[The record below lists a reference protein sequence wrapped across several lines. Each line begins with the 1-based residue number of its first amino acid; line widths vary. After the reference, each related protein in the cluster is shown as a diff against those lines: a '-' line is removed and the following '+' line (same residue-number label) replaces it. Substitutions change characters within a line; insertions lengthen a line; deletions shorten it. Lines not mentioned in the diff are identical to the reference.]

1 VFRRGGVQTFP
12 LYLYPSV
19 SKQASFA
26 DQSTPAPGGRR
37 PNLNPVFIA
46 DLEAKLGLTFVPDGQ
61 GDLQTTFGP
70 EDVFHYLYAVFHAPT
85 YRSRYAEFLKI
96 DFPRVPLTSDPALF
110 RTLCGLGAQL
120 VALHLLEQPAP
131 ALTTYPVKGS
141 DRVESVRYTEPGA
154 GASEGRVWINKEQY
168 FAGVPPEV
176 WAFHIGGYQV
186 AEKWLKDRKGRKLDY
201 ADLQHY
207 GRIIAALAA
216 TIRLMAA
223 IDAAIPG
230 WPLA

>member
-1 VFRRGGVQTFP
+1 
-12 LYLYPSV
+12 
-19 SKQASFA
+19 
-26 DQSTPAPGGRR
+26 
-37 PNLNPVFIA
+37 
-46 DLEAKLGLTFVPDGQ
+46 VPDGQ

-70 EDVFHYLYAVFHAPT
+70 EDVFHYIYAVFHAPT

-96 DFPRVPLTSDPALF
+96 DFPRVPLTRDPALF
-110 RTLCGLGAQL
+110 RTLCGLGARL
-120 VALHLLEQPAP
+120 VALHLLEQAAP
-131 ALTTYPVKGS
+131 ALTRYPVKGS

-154 GASEGRVWINKEQY
+154 GAGEGRVWINKDQY

-186 AEKWLKDRKGRKLDY
+186 AEKWLKDRKGRKLEY

-207 GRIIAALAA
+207 ARIIAALAA
-216 TIRLMAA
+216 TIALMAE
-223 IDAAIPG
+223 IDAAIPA

>member
-1 VFRRGGVQTFP
+1 M
-12 LYLYPSV
+12 
-19 SKQASFA
+19 
-26 DQSTPAPGGRR
+26 
-37 PNLNPVFIA
+37 
-46 DLEAKLGLTFVPDGQ
+46 
-61 GDLQTTFGP
+61 
-70 EDVFHYLYAVFHAPT
+70 
-85 YRSRYAEFLKI
+85 
-96 DFPRVPLTSDPALF
+96 
-110 RTLCGLGAQL
+110 
-120 VALHLLEQPAP
+120 
-131 ALTTYPVKGS
+131 
-141 DRVESVRYTEPGA
+141 RYTEPGA